1 MNRIKI
7 SAIVLS
13 FVILSGCDAVP
24 TGDARIGWFPA
35 RLSGDIA
42 LDAQSG
48 SGRNLDVVR
57 ADVNDDLG
65 LGRSGNVMA
74 GAAIDSPLGRVSASY
89 FRYSDDGTGTLTRS
103 FGDIP
108 PGTNVASETSIDN
121 VKAFWSFDLV
131 DTGVVRL
138 SPGVGVDYFSLDA
151 TVRSIT
157 ALSAYERLSVGVPMP
172 MLFLTGAV
180 DLGPVSGELE
190 GGWMHVNVSNVDA
203 TFYDLDARVVWK
215 ASSAFEAF
223 GGYRWVTLDSS
234 GRANGQQYD
243 ANLDLQGVYF
253 GGGLRF

>member
-74 GAAIDSPLGRVSASY
+74 GAAIDSPLGRVRRRAEALPALAEKFAAS
-89 FRYSDDGTGTLTRS
+89 L
-103 FGDIP
+103 
-108 PGTNVASETSIDN
+108 
-121 VKAFWSFDLV
+121 
-131 DTGVVRL
+131 
-138 SPGVGVDYFSLDA
+138 PGVFGPKQCARIRTLFDDPERLDA
-151 TVRSIT
+151 LPVHEFMAALVR
-157 ALSAYERLSVGVPMP
+157 
-172 MLFLTGAV
+172 
-180 DLGPVSGELE
+180 
-190 GGWMHVNVSNVDA
+190 N
-203 TFYDLDARVVWK
+203 
-215 ASSAFEAF
+215 
-223 GGYRWVTLDSS
+223 
-234 GRANGQQYD
+234 
-243 ANLDLQGVYF
+243 
-253 GGGLRF
+253 